1 MSTHPLTS
9 AEAARW
15 SARAG
20 LALPAERHAGLAA
33 TAEYVHSVVSM
44 LRELDFDDLG
54 PAAVYRAQEGHDENA

>member
-20 LALPAERHAGLAA
+20 LVLPAERHAGLAA

-44 LRELDFDDLG
+44 LRELDFDDRA
-54 PAAVYRAQEGHDENA
+54 PAAVYRAKEGHDETA